1 MAEVLNAFEL
11 ERQQLIARNRAR
23 LLALGIPEAV
33 SGLSALVPTAAA
45 KPKSKRQ
52 KRTKAGHA
60 EPIRHS
66 GRLQAQEMIARGELP
81 PDIEEGS
88 ELAMFITDGECPRC
102 GKGLHTG
109 HARHLQSCKGPP
121 EAPTKEGV
129 AARANAYRSVQK
141 ERLRQLELGGLVDY
155 QPGASAGT
163 TATAAGA
170 EQQQTPVYAA
180 TEEPDDSQQ
189 TRKERATKGKTNSRR
204 AAKRKQPEEAEQPAA
219 AAGAQPDEPYATF
232 IVIGSTGNHYVVKLI
247 GHKRS
252 CTCMDHR

>member
-1 MAEVLNAFEL
+1 MV
-11 ERQQLIARNRAR
+11 R
-23 LLALGIPEAV
+23 LCSHLHRCAPCCM
-33 SGLSALVPTAAA
+33 
-45 KPKSKRQ
+45 
-52 KRTKAGHA
+52 
-60 EPIRHS
+60 
-66 GRLQAQEMIARGELP
+66 LQ
-81 PDIEEGS
+81 
-88 ELAMFITDGECPRC
+88 
-102 GKGLHTG
+102 
-109 HARHLQSCKGPP
+109 
-121 EAPTKEGV
+121 
-129 AARANAYRSVQK
+129 ANAYRSVQK

-252 CTCMDHR
+252 CTCMDHRIRRRDCKHICLILKQLGVADEPQQWQQAIERQGSGFASADASDVSRVRQAEARAQARREKAAIKRTAS